1 MCIRDRVNAVPVQ
14 YGNSEIMRVSI
25 TMYYDRYRL
34 LRKSVGSDAQTINDF
49 VIQPYTSE
57 STGSQSTLAQLADQG
72 AFGPQ

>member
-1 MCIRDRVNAVPVQ
+1 
-14 YGNSEIMRVSI
+14 MRVTI

-34 LRKSVGSDAQTINDF
+34 MRKNIGTEAQTINDF
-49 VIQPYTSE
+49 VLEPYTSE

>member
-1 MCIRDRVNAVPVQ
+1 
-14 YGNSEIMRVSI
+14 
-25 TMYYDRYRL
+25 MYYDRYRL